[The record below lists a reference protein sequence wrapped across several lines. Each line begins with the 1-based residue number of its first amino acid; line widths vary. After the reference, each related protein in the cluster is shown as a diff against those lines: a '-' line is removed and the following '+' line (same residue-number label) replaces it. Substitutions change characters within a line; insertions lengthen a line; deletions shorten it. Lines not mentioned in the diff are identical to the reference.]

1 MKERDYSI
9 DIARGFACLA
19 VVAGHIPGLPN
30 MLHSWIYSF
39 HIPLFFIISGMVLKT
54 SDKPAVFI
62 KKRIRGLLA
71 PYLLLNILV
80 WVLETIGRLAAG
92 IIGFG
97 TIDFNLIKHEFI
109 GIFVG
114 YRLTSY
120 YYILWFVIALFFSS
134 ILAYA
139 VLRLINNWISIT
151 LIGVLA
157 IVINSIVW
165 RFLKGAP
172 LSVDII
178 PLATGYIL
186 LGNSLIVKVLQLFQS
201 HFLLGAIPLLV
212 GNFAFAFIGAS
223 KYGEVDLYS
232 CKMGGGTAAID

>member
-54 SDKPAVFI
+54 SDKPSVFI
-62 KKRIRGLLA
+62 KKKIRGLLA

-80 WVLETIGRLAAG
+80 WGLESIGRFGAG
-92 IIGFG
+92 ISGFK
-97 TIDFNLIKHEFI
+97 TIDFNLIKDEFI
-109 GIFVG
+109 GIFVS

-139 VLRLINNWISIT
+139 ILRLINNWLLIT
-151 LIGVLA
+151 LIGLLF

-165 RFLKGAP
+165 KFVKGAP
-172 LSVDII
+172 LSLDIV

-186 LGNSLIVKVLQLFQS
+186 LGNSLIKKVLQLLQS
-201 HFLLGAIPLLV
+201 HFLLSAIPLLV
-212 GNFAFAFIGAS
+212 GNFALAIIGVS

-232 CKMGGGTAAID
+232 CKMGGYSCY